1 LFRIYEQL
9 FPNWHIYLLFK
20 NNNNNRVHNQETSN
34 MNKEMINNLSTLV
47 GRALIAIVFIM
58 AGYSKI
64 GGYEGTQG
72 YMESVGVPGLLL
84 PAVIALELLGGIAV
98 LVGYHTRIA
107 ALLLGGFSFLAAIL
121 FHSDFAQQMQLILFT
136 KNVAIS
142 GAFLLL
148 FVHGPGQWAVKSRN

>member
-1 LFRIYEQL
+1 
-9 FPNWHIYLLFK
+9 
-20 NNNNNRVHNQETSN
+20 
-34 MNKEMINNLSTLV
+34 MNKEVINNVCTLT
-47 GRALIAIVFIM
+47 GRILIAFMFIM

-98 LVGYHTRIA
+98 LVGYQTKVA
-107 ALLLGGFSFLAAIL
+107 AFLLAGFTLLAAIL
-121 FHSDFAQQMQLILFT
+121 FHSDFSQQMQMILFM
-136 KNVAIS
+136 KNLAIS

-148 FVHGPGQWAVKSRN
+148 FVHGPGQWAVNSNN

>member
-1 LFRIYEQL
+1 
-9 FPNWHIYLLFK
+9 
-20 NNNNNRVHNQETSN
+20 
-34 MNKEMINNLSTLV
+34 MNKEMINNASALV

-84 PAVIALELLGGIAV
+84 PAVIAVELLAGIAV
-98 LVGYHTRIA
+98 LVGYQTKIA
-107 ALLLGGFSFLAAIL
+107 AILLGGFTFLSAVI
-121 FHSDFAQQMQLILFT
+121 FHIDFGQQMQMILFM
-136 KNVAIS
+136 KNLAIS

-148 FVHGPGQWAVKSRN
+148 FIHGPGQWAINSNN

>member
-1 LFRIYEQL
+1 
-9 FPNWHIYLLFK
+9 
-20 NNNNNRVHNQETSN
+20 
-34 MNKEMINNLSTLV
+34 MNKEVINNLSTLV
-47 GRALIAIVFIM
+47 GRILIAIMFIM

-98 LVGYHTRIA
+98 LIGYQTKVA
-107 ALLLGGFSFLAAIL
+107 AFLLAGFCLLAAVIFHNDFSQQIQMIL
-121 FHSDFAQQMQLILFT
+121 FM
-136 KNVAIS
+136 KNLAIT

-148 FVHGPGQWAVKSRN
+148 FVHGPGQWAVNSNN

>member
-1 LFRIYEQL
+1 
-9 FPNWHIYLLFK
+9 
-20 NNNNNRVHNQETSN
+20 
-34 MNKEMINNLSTLV
+34 MNKEVINNVSTLT
-47 GRALIAIVFIM
+47 GRILIALMFIM

-98 LVGYHTRIA
+98 LVGYQTKVA
-107 ALLLGGFSFLAAIL
+107 AFLLAGFTLLAAIL
-121 FHSDFAQQMQLILFT
+121 FHSDFSQQMQMILFM
-136 KNVAIS
+136 KNLAIS

-148 FVHGPGQWAVKSRN
+148 FVHGPGQWAVNSNN